1 MKLLPSLVMFA
12 SAVSAC
18 SDPAYRCKNP
28 EGTKSGDYSRT
39 TEICAEISNGASMC
53 YCYAAAEYRE
63 KPPRAENGS
72 EYDIFEEFSNARK
85 GRKTI

>member
-28 EGTKSGDYSRT
+28 EGSKSGDYSRT

-53 YCYAAAEYRE
+53 YCYAAAEYYCYLQNGVNVQMFVDSCRSID
-63 KPPRAENGS
+63 PWYAE
-72 EYDIFEEFSNARK
+72 AC
-85 GRKTI
+85 